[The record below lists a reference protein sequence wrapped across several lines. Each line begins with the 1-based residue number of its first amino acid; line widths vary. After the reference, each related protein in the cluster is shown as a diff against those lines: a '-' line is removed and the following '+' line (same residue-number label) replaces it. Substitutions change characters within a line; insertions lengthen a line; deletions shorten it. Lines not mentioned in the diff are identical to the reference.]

1 MAVQLTGVD
10 MEAKLALTE
19 FLLATSD
26 LQVSA
31 RRGVDWLAAHAG
43 VEQALVVVADPASPS
58 LLLVAEHGISSSA
71 LVDFSLSR
79 EDEGHP
85 LVRAMDRPE
94 PTYFDGS
101 GSVRGPIE
109 ETPFFGIPLRGEE
122 DTASTGLLLVS
133 VHGPDLQPDVAWV
146 GRMLG
151 PASDRNGCCS
161 TASSTPSPIRS
172 CSPTRKES

>member
-1 MAVQLTGVD
+1 MAVQLAGVD

-19 FLLATSD
+19 FLLANGD

-31 RRGVDWLAAHAG
+31 RRGVDWLAAHTG
-43 VEQALVVVADPASPS
+43 VEQALVVVADPSSPS

-85 LVRAMDRPE
+85 LVRAMDRLE

-101 GSVRGPIE
+101 SSLRAPIE
-109 ETPFFGIPLRGEE
+109 DTPFFTIPLRGEE
-122 DTASTGLLLVS
+122 DTAATGLLLVS
-133 VHGPDLQPDVAWV
+133 ATG
-146 GRMLG
+146 
-151 PASDRNGCCS
+151 
-161 TASSTPSPIRS
+161 
-172 CSPTRKES
+172 